1 MFIINF
7 PSVSESVDCIC
18 VLREFGFSIFVQQPS
33 LLPLSIPTEYNF
45 LPSFPDNDKL
55 CRGEEIAENPSLVD
69 LSHFVQS
76 EDESSLRDLVRVI
89 QRDPTYSHLVK
100 RIQSILSSDS

>member
-7 PSVSESVDCIC
+7 PSVSEALDCMCI
-18 VLREFGFSIFVQQPS
+18 LREFGFSICMQQPS
-33 LLPLSIPTEYNF
+33 LLPLSIPTEYNI

-55 CRGEEIAENPSLVD
+55 SRDEEIAENPSLVD

-76 EDESSLRDLVRVI
+76 EDDSSLRDLVRVI
-89 QRDPTYSHLVK
+89 QSDPTYSHLVK
-100 RIQSILSSDS
+100 RIQSIMSSDN